1 MRGAMPDEV
10 QRHPMAER
18 ADLTVGHV
26 ARLLVDHALCIFRT
40 APISLLNGGQ
50 EGSCTAMDPGL
61 TTDEH
66 EH

>member
-1 MRGAMPDEV
+1 MPDEV
-10 QRHPMAER
+10 QRHPMAEG
-18 ADLTVGHV
+18 ADLTAGHV

-61 TTDEH
+61 TRSEY
-66 EH
+66 